1 MNSRP
6 NPNPNALVGA
16 TSDRQDVEALTA
28 IYQAA
33 RSETLTLLNINI
45 ALVGAELAY
54 LTASV
59 AFLGDVDKLPAV
71 AVALV
76 PAPLWL
82 GLLYNVIIIALSGR
96 HGNSLVT
103 LERHMHRYAGIPKE
117 EQHLVGSQAGEYV
130 VNPGSSGS
138 WWYRPSMW
146 LIYSIAPTLIV
157 LYTWYILAT
166 LVRIHL
172 HSASVFACGLV
183 GYGVAAVVLAAAVIK
198 AMRDTPKTD
207 SSRS

>member
-1 MNSRP
+1 M
-6 NPNPNALVGA
+6 
-16 TSDRQDVEALTA
+16 TA

-59 AFLGDVDKLPAV
+59 AFLGDVGKLPPT

-96 HGNSLVT
+96 HGNSLVI
-103 LERHMHRYAGIPKE
+103 LERHMHRYAGIPPDE
-117 EQHLVGSQAGEYV
+117 HALIGSRAGEYV
-130 VNPGSSGS
+130 VNPGPSGS
-138 WWYRPSMW
+138 WWYRPTIW
-146 LIYSIAPTLIV
+146 LIYLIAPALI
-157 LYTWYILAT
+157 LGYTWYVLAT

-172 HSASVFACGLV
+172 ESPSVFAGGLI
-183 GYGVAAVVLAAAVIK
+183 GYGIAAGVLAAAVTK

-207 SSRS
+207 AAPNCSHSVLSICAHRSPHCAVCVS